1 MQQECVEKNMNTMF
15 LLMAEYET
23 ATVPLSQVCEKYF
36 GMKSA
41 TAERKASENRL
52 PIPTFRTAES
62 QKAPRMVHI
71 ADLADYIDQQ
81 REESKAV
88 HRAMQA

>member
-1 MQQECVEKNMNTMF
+1 MNTLF

-36 GMKSA
+36 GLKAA
-41 TAERKASENRL
+41 TAERKAAENKL

-71 ADLADYIDQQ
+71 SDLAEFIDRQ
-81 REESKAV
+81 RAESKAM
-88 HRAMQA
+88 HSALGS

>member
-1 MQQECVEKNMNTMF
+1 MQRECVEKNMNTMF

-52 PIPTFRTAES
+52 PVPTFRTAES

-71 ADLADYIDQQ
+71 ADLANYIDHQ
-81 REESKAV
+81 REASKAV
-88 HRAMQA
+88 FLATQV

>member
-1 MQQECVEKNMNTMF
+1 MNTMF

-36 GMKSA
+36 GMKA
-41 TAERKASENRL
+41 TTAERKASENKL
-52 PIPTFRTAES
+52 PIVTFRTAES

-71 ADLADYIDQQ
+71 ADLADYIDCQ
-81 REESKAV
+81 RKVSRELHAAAFSK
-88 HRAMQA
+88 Q

>member
-1 MQQECVEKNMNTMF
+1 MNTMF

-41 TAERKASENRL
+41 TAERKAAENKL
-52 PIPTFRTAES
+52 PIPTFRTADS

-71 ADLADYIDQQ
+71 SDLAEFIDRQ
-81 REESKAV
+81 REES
-88 HRAMQA
+88 RAMHQATNLSSRAG

>member
-1 MQQECVEKNMNTMF
+1 MF

-23 ATVPLSQVCEKYF
+23 ATVPLSQVCEKFF

-41 TAERKASENRL
+41 TAERKASENKL
-52 PIPTFRTAES
+52 PIPTFRTADS

-71 ADLADYIDQQ
+71 SDLAEFIDRQ
-81 REESKAV
+81 REESKALYLAT
-88 HRAMQA
+88 RS

>member
-1 MQQECVEKNMNTMF
+1 MNTMF

-36 GMKSA
+36 GMKA
-41 TAERKASENRL
+41 TTAERKAADNKL
-52 PIPTFRTAES
+52 PIPTFRTADS

-71 ADLADYIDQQ
+71 ADLANYIDHQ
-81 REESKAV
+81 REASKAV
-88 HRAMQA
+88 FLATQP

>member
-1 MQQECVEKNMNTMF
+1 MNTMF

-23 ATVPLSQVCEKYF
+23 ATVPLSQVCEKFF

-41 TAERKASENRL
+41 TAERKASENKL
-52 PIPTFRTAES
+52 PIPTFRTADS

-71 ADLADYIDQQ
+71 SDLAEFIDRQ
-81 REESKAV
+81 REESKALYLAT
-88 HRAMQA
+88 RS

>member
-1 MQQECVEKNMNTMF
+1 MNTMF

-23 ATVPLSQVCEKYF
+23 ATVPLSQVCEKFF
-36 GMKSA
+36 GMKAA
-41 TAERKASENRL
+41 TAERKASENKL

-71 ADLADYIDQQ
+71 SDLAEFIDRQ
-81 REESKAV
+81 REESKAIHQSLRHDV
-88 HRAMQA
+88 RLG

>member
-1 MQQECVEKNMNTMF
+1 MNTMF

-36 GMKSA
+36 GLKSA
-41 TAERKASENRL
+41 TAERKAADNKL
-52 PIPTFRTAES
+52 PLPTFRTADS

-71 ADLADYIDQQ
+71 SDLAEFIDQQ
-81 REESKAV
+81 RAQSKAL
-88 HRAMQA
+88 HQATNS

>member
-1 MQQECVEKNMNTMF
+1 MNTMF

-36 GMKSA
+36 GMKA
-41 TAERKASENRL
+41 TTAERKAADNKL
-52 PIPTFRTAES
+52 PIPTFRTADS

-71 ADLADYIDQQ
+71 ADLADYIDVQ
-81 REESKAV
+81 RKASREL
-88 HRAMQA
+88 HAASHHPQ

>member
-1 MQQECVEKNMNTMF
+1 MNTMF

-36 GMKSA
+36 GMKA
-41 TAERKASENRL
+41 TTAERKAADNKL
-52 PIPTFRTAES
+52 PIPTFRTADS

-71 ADLADYIDQQ
+71 ADLANYIDHQ
-81 REESKAV
+81 REASKAV
-88 HRAMQA
+88 FLATQS

>member
-1 MQQECVEKNMNTMF
+1 MNTMF

-81 REESKAV
+81 REESKVV